1 MISSDYLSITFSF
14 QSFIFTLKVNLI
26 RNLKDY
32 KHVYLCLTYNTSN
45 EKNDWLNLGELHE
58 IETDM
63 YIIER
68 PMTASG
74 MMD

>member
-14 QSFIFTLKVNLI
+14 QSFIFALKVNLI

-45 EKNDWLNLGELHE
+45 EKNDWLNNQ
-58 IETDM
+58 DM
-63 YIIER
+63 QKFRLEYKIL
-68 PMTASG
+68 
-74 MMD
+74 